1 MGLKERRILE
11 REQIKSKIF
20 DAASE
25 IIIDEGLAK
34 LSIRKIADKI
44 EYSPGVIYNYFK
56 DKNEIVELIIDENIQ
71 RICNSM
77 LELQLE
83 QMNPKEA
90 LKVGLTTF
98 ANAMLENRQQYR
110 AIMLSGIN
118 LSLFREDTARTNEL
132 RERLV
137 FVLRSGIDAK
147 VFEPQNEEIT
157 TMIFLASMF
166 GVMNTLVQE
175 EIEKKD
181 VGDVIIQRH
190 IEILI
195 NGISK

>member
-56 DKNEIVELIIDENIQ
+56 DKNERVELLIDENIQ
-71 RICNSM
+71 RICSSM

-110 AIMLSGIN
+110 AIMMSGIN

-137 FVLRSGIDAK
+137 FVLKSGIDAK
-147 VFEPQNEEIT
+147 VFELQNEEIT

-181 VGDVIIQRH
+181 VSDVIIQRH